1 MAIQIIFLLY
11 VNLFITS
18 IFSFQNQNVPSIHKA
33 LALRYNYN
41 NIGFH
46 LYAAQSSS
54 SSSINFDNDFADM
67 ISKPLPEWYKEQK
80 EEEDRLLKEEEAN
93 RDRILREF
101 REKYEDISEDQKV
114 TEFENKISRKLK
126 KGWIES
132 LFSSPSS
139 SSSTATDNKLDKTT
153 REKWSDLMEEEKKA
167 GFHLPSF
174 FEVFPELKLKWPI
187 WSKRKDGSAIK
198 CEKDSDCQFPQA
210 CCQHPILPGEKFCC
224 TGFGR
229 RVLVPAYA
237 TIKVLAD
244 QAIPPKDG
252 GGNNNSPPPRW

>member
-1 MAIQIIFLLY
+1 MTFVPFCFLA
-11 VNLFITS
+11 NLFFLSVDSFLIPKTS
-18 IFSFQNQNVPSIHKA
+18 TRNSNISI
-33 LALRYNYN
+33 LYNS
-41 NIGFH
+41 
-46 LYAAQSSS
+46 AQP
-54 SSSINFDNDFADM
+54 SINFDSDFADM

-80 EEEDRLLKEEEAN
+80 EEEDRVLREEEKN
-93 RDRILREF
+93 RERILKEF

-114 TEFENKISRKLK
+114 TEFDNKISRNMN

-132 LFSSPSS
+132 IFSSPSRAGS
-139 SSSTATDNKLDKTT
+139 SSGEEKTT
-153 REKWSDLMEEEKKA
+153 REKWSDLVAEEKKI
-167 GFHLPSF
+167 GFNLPSF

-198 CEKDSDCQFPQA
+198 CEKDSDCVFPQA
-210 CCQHPILPGEKFCC
+210 CCQHPVLPGEKFCC

-244 QAIPPKDG
+244 QSIPQRDSSPG
-252 GGNNNSPPPRW
+252 GSIPRW